1 MSQLQLKKLHF
12 EPFKLQSGYIVEM
25 LQQQLVDGSTNSR
38 KRERGKTSHIVAGC
52 QPQLEC
58 SELIYFHLQVH
69 HCIILPGCDLTNYKW
84 TSLSQQMRIRNKKL

>member
-38 KRERGKTSHIVAGC
+38 KRERGKASHIGHKRQAANLNWNVA
-52 QPQLEC
+52 
-58 SELIYFHLQVH
+58 ELIYTCRF
-69 HCIILPGCDLTNYKW
+69 IIVSSYRDVT
-84 TSLSQQMRIRNKKL
+84 